1 MSQEARMRRCRTSVV
16 AVFFLISTIFSINT
30 MANTNEAREIPRIKT
45 PPRLDGKL
53 DDPVWTTAAC
63 FQEFLTFDP
72 DYGKAASEQ
81 TVVYVCSDGENFY
94 FAARCFQ
101 KDVSKIKGAVTRRD
115 NILGDEWMGIFID
128 TFHNF
133 HSAYAFLVNP
143 LGIQADG
150 MINLD
155 GMLDAKH
162 DMVWYSKG
170 TIDDKGY
177 TVEIKIPFKSIRFPI
192 KKKVKMGLWLVR
204 RIVCASEMVSFPAV
218 YPHKGAILTQL
229 QPILV
234 SKMKYKQITEL
245 LPALTHTRTQD
256 HEGGLWA
263 AEEKQTDFSLTG
275 KIGITPSLVLDAAYN
290 PDFSQVEADAGQI
303 DFNLR
308 SALYYTEK
316 RPFFL
321 EGMEEFN
328 FGGNTEDFSI
338 LAPINQA
345 PPLHAIVHTRTIIDP
360 VFGLK
365 LTGKINRKNSMA
377 AIFALDEPL
386 NNEDQS
392 ENHRAVFGIF
402 RYRHI
407 LKKDAYIGGFYT
419 GRDFSGGYNRV
430 TGIDG
435 RLRLSRFAVAEYHLL
450 GSFSKDPENQD
461 HRNGHA
467 LGLRY
472 YYNSR
477 TLVLDLGIQDISPDF
492 QIDSGYLRRQG
503 ITRLAVFG
511 MYQIYPKSKFFQR
524 IEPYYWSY
532 HIMDKESNLFET
544 YNLFT
549 FRIQMPRSSRFYLDM
564 ILAKEVYAGKRFD
577 TSGIGFQAYS
587 QFTKQFYFYLGYR
600 NTGCIFYN
608 PDNPYPGRT
617 NTAYLI
623 LEYQPTE
630 KFNTRLEMTYADFFR
645 KSDSQKEYDVTI
657 LRSRTTFQ
665 TNKYLFFRGIA
676 EYNSYYKKLLLDFLA
691 SFTYIPG
698 TVVHIGYGS
707 TQHKLQW
714 NREIGTYVP
723 ANRFLETNRAFFFK
737 VSYLWR
743 L

>member
-1 MSQEARMRRCRTSVV
+1 
-16 AVFFLISTIFSINT
+16 
-30 MANTNEAREIPRIKT
+30 MANTNKTIEIPRIKT

-53 DDPVWTTAAC
+53 DDPIWATAAR
-63 FQEFLTFDP
+63 FQEFLTIEP
-72 DYGKAASEQ
+72 DYGRPASEQ
-81 TVVYVCSDGENFY
+81 TVVYACSDGENFY

-101 KDVSKIKGAVTRRD
+101 KDVSKIKGSVTRRD
-115 NILGDEWMGIFID
+115 NMSGDEWIGIFID

-133 HSAYAFLVNP
+133 QSGYAFLVNP

-150 MINLD
+150 MVNLD
-155 GMLDAKH
+155 GMLDIKH

-170 TIDDKGY
+170 IIDDKGY

-204 RIVCASEMVSFPAV
+204 RIVYASEMVSFPAI
-218 YPHKGAILTQL
+218 YLHKGAILSQL

-234 SKMKYKQITEL
+234 SKMKYRQITEL
-245 LPALTHTRTQD
+245 LPALTHTRTRD
-256 HEGGLWA
+256 HAGGQWA
-263 AEEKQTDFSLTG
+263 AEEKQTGFSLTG
-275 KIGITPSLVLDAAYN
+275 KIGITPGLVLDAAYN
-290 PDFSQVEADAGQI
+290 PDFSQVEADEGRV

-328 FGGNTEDFSI
+328 FAGNTRDLSI

-360 VFGLK
+360 IFGLK
-365 LTGKINRKNSMA
+365 LTGKINKKNSMA
-377 AIFALDEPL
+377 AIFALDEPPD
-386 NNEDQS
+386 NEDPS
-392 ENHRAVFGIF
+392 ENHRAPVGIF
-402 RYRHI
+402 RWRHI

-461 HRNGHA
+461 RRNGHA

-472 YYNSR
+472 NYSSR
-477 TLVLDLGIQDISPDF
+477 NLILDVGIQDISPDF
-492 QIDSGYLRRQG
+492 QIDTGYLRRRG
-503 ITRLAVFG
+503 ITRLALYGV
-511 MYQIYPKSKFFQR
+511 YYLYPKSKLFQR
-524 IEPYYWSY
+524 LEPYYWGC
-532 HIMDKESNLFET
+532 HILDKESNLVET

-549 FRIQMPRSSRFYLDM
+549 FRIKMPRSSMFYLDM
-564 ILAKEVYAGKRFD
+564 ILADEVYAGKRFD
-577 TSGIGFQAYS
+577 TGGFGFRAYS
-587 QFTKQFYFYLGYR
+587 QFTKQLYFYIGLR
-600 NTGCIFYN
+600 STGSIFYD
-608 PDNPYPGRT
+608 PENPYPGRT
-617 NTAYLI
+617 NSAYLI

-630 KFNTRLEMTYADFFR
+630 KFNTKLEMTYADLYR

-657 LRSRTTFQ
+657 LRSRTSFQ
-665 TNKYLFFRGIA
+665 VNKYLFFRGIA
-676 EYNSYYKKLLLDFLA
+676 EYNSYYKKLCLDFLA

-707 TQHKLQW
+707 TRCKLQW

-723 ANRFLETNRAFFFK
+723 AHRFLETNRAFFFK

-743 L
+743 F